1 MSELKSW
8 YDFCREESEK
18 PEGTELTAIACP
30 CCGRALYKNVK
41 NVLTSHP
48 QKHEYICKFC
58 RWMGV
63 A

>member
-8 YDFCREESEK
+8 QDFCMEEQRK

-30 CCGRALYKNVK
+30 CCGRALYKDACGWNG
-41 NVLTSHP
+41 
-48 QKHEYICKFC
+48 F
-58 RWMGV
+58 

>member
-8 YDFCREESEK
+8 YEFCAEEQLK

-30 CCGRALYKNVK
+30 NCGRALYKDVRT
-41 NVLTSHP
+41 VLTSLP
-48 QKHEYICKFC
+48 PKHRYFC
-58 RWMGV
+58 IACAWSGY